1 MIFSFQPYKQSA
13 CRKILLSLLILAAA
27 LLQISCNDSDD
38 EPSQPEFSPIPF
50 IELDKVEIKLGE
62 DNRDTISITVN
73 YQDGD
78 ANLGLDRRA
87 ADNDTLFQEVY
98 YITTDQDTVSTLN
111 DKVIRFGAPDQPEF
125 NIWDWHVD
133 FDYGQ
138 QQYDTL
144 RVVYN
149 ENYYNIYLDMY
160 VKKPGEEYEKIDFEQ
175 LNRPFGV
182 FNAIFPPITNQP
194 LTNPGSPYIIVP
206 ESLYNGK
213 LTYNLINSFRFAF
226 DLGKDT
232 FKFRLFIKD
241 RALNKS
247 NVIETPGILF
257 E

>member
-1 MIFSFQPYKQSA
+1 ME
-13 CRKILLSLLILAAA
+13 
-27 LLQISCNDSDD
+27 N
-38 EPSQPEFSPIPF
+38 
-50 IELDKVEIKLGE
+50 VEIKLGE
-62 DNRDTISITVN
+62 DIWDTISITVD

-125 NIWDWHVD
+125 NIWDWHISFNFENND
-133 FDYGQ
+133 
-138 QQYDTL
+138 YDTL
-144 RVVYN
+144 RIVHN
-149 ENYYNIYLDMY
+149 ENYYNTYLDIY
-160 VKKPGEEYEKIDFEQ
+160 VKKPGEEYENADY
-175 LNRPFGV
+175 LYSDHPLGA
-182 FNAIFPPITNQP
+182 FNGIFPPITNQP
-194 LTNPGSPYIIVP
+194 LTNPGSPYIVVP

-213 LTYNLINSFRFAF
+213 LTYKLVFAF
-226 DLGKDT
+226 RLAFELGKDT
-232 FKFRLFIKD
+232 LKFRLFIKD